1 MQQNEPLEITLRWGN
16 LLKSAFEWLN
26 CQKGRIKDGYDTIFM
41 QFEDKLFTDDP
52 VIYASSEDMALVISL
67 VKHFAEVELEL
78 GDYTILKDAQEFCET
93 YYDDSLEFYDFFI
106 PNKSNII

>member
-1 MQQNEPLEITLRWGN
+1 MQQNELIEITLRWGN

-41 QFEDKLFTDDP
+41 RIEDKLLSDE
-52 VIYASSEDMALVISL
+52 VIYASSEDMALMISL

-93 YYDDSLEFYDFFI
+93 YFDNSLEFYDFFI
-106 PNKSNII
+106 PNKSNI

>member
-1 MQQNEPLEITLRWGN
+1 MQQNETLEIALRWGN

-41 QFEDKLFTDDP
+41 QFEDKLLTDN

-78 GDYTILKDAQEFCET
+78 GDYTILKDAQEFCEI
-93 YYDDSLEFYDFFI
+93 YCDNSLEFYDFFI
-106 PNKSNII
+106 PNKGNII